1 MKLSVYMITRNE
13 AARLARTLEQAKK
26 VADEIIVVDSGS
38 TDSTVE
44 IAKSFGAKTFF
55 HEWISY
61 CDQKH
66 YAEGLCENDFV
77 LMLDADEVLS
87 DSLADEILK
96 IKENAPAFSA
106 YKVKIANM
114 YPYDEKPHPFALR
127 FNVVRLYDKSL
138 MTVPPDKQ
146 NKDRVAVPKGIK
158 IGQLKNEIYHYSL
171 LTLEQAVDKYNKHS
185 SELQRMM
192 AQKHRRIS
200 VVRLYWEFPYQFLHY
215 FFAQRYC
222 LQGAKGFSQAMVL
235 AMFRWLKIAKAVEA
249 QRIEK
254 IRQQKKPR

>member
-1 MKLSVYMITRNE
+1 MKLSVYMITCNE
-13 AARLARTLEQAKK
+13 AKRLPRTLEQARK

-38 TDSTVE
+38 TDSTVD
-44 IAKSFGAKTFF
+44 IAKRFGAKTFF
-55 HEWISY
+55 HEWNSY

-87 DSLADEILK
+87 DALTDEILK
-96 IKENAPAFSA
+96 IKETTPLFSA
-106 YKVKIANM
+106 YNVKIANM
-114 YPYDEKPHPFALR
+114 YPYDEKPNPFALR

-192 AQKHRRIS
+192 AQKHRKIS
-200 VVRLYWEFPYQFLHY
+200 VIRLYWEFPWQFLRY
-215 FFAQRYC
+215 FAGQRYF

-254 IRQQKKPR
+254 IKKERGE

>member
-13 AARLARTLEQAKK
+13 ASRLSRTLSQAAK
-26 VADEIIVVDSGS
+26 VADEIVVVDSGS
-38 TDSTVE
+38 TDATVE
-44 IAKSFGAKTFF
+44 VAKSFGAKTFF
-55 HEWISY
+55 HEWKSY

-66 YAEGLCENDFV
+66 FAEQLCENDFV

-87 DSLADEILK
+87 DALVDEILK
-96 IKENAPAFSA
+96 IKQNAPKDKA
-106 YKVKIANM
+106 YAVKITNM
-114 YPYDEKPHPFALR
+114 YPFDEKPCLFPSRIIA
-127 FNVVRLYDKSL
+127 VRLYDKSL

-158 IGQLKNEIYHYSL
+158 VGRLKNEIYHYSL
-171 LTLEQAVDKYNKHS
+171 LTLEQAIDKYNKHS

-192 AQKHRRIS
+192 AQKHRKVS
-200 VVRLYWEFPYQFLHY
+200 VIRLYWEFPYQFLHY
-215 FFAQRYC
+215 FFGQRYC
-222 LQGAKGFSQAMVL
+222 LQGAKGFSQAIVL

-254 IRQQKKPR
+254 IKKTL

>member
-96 IKENAPAFSA
+96 IKENTPAFSA
-106 YKVKIANM
+106 YNVKIANM
-114 YPYDEKPHPFALR
+114 YPCDEKPHPFRPTNKTKTASPCR
-127 FNVVRLYDKSL
+127 KESKSG
-138 MTVPPDKQ
+138 
-146 NKDRVAVPKGIK
+146 N
-158 IGQLKNEIYHYSL
+158 
-171 LTLEQAVDKYNKHS
+171 
-185 SELQRMM
+185 
-192 AQKHRRIS
+192 
-200 VVRLYWEFPYQFLHY
+200 
-215 FFAQRYC
+215 
-222 LQGAKGFSQAMVL
+222 
-235 AMFRWLKIAKAVEA
+235 
-249 QRIEK
+249 
-254 IRQQKKPR
+254 